1 MWVCQRERER
11 ERPGGQYGGVLVV
24 RWTIVPSTPSWCQC
38 GLEGPWV
45 ADVYFTV
52 LFLSVVLRSLFYM
65 YYYYDSSFV
74 VWLFADI
81 SLLAVLSASYYFNVL
96 LILFWHFPQFVS
108 VCEVLA
114 LAWAVVVAVSAPGA
128 PTPLWACVCVYVRI
142 CSSLWVDS
150 FYLF

>member
-1 MWVCQRERER
+1 
-11 ERPGGQYGGVLVV
+11 
-24 RWTIVPSTPSWCQC
+24 
-38 GLEGPWV
+38 
-45 ADVYFTV
+45 
-52 LFLSVVLRSLFYM
+52 M

-114 LAWAVVVAVSAPGA
+114 LAWAVVVDVSAPGA
-128 PTPLWACVCVYVRI
+128 PTPL
-142 CSSLWVDS
+142 
-150 FYLF
+150 